1 MDVVRRTLKPFVAA
15 VFISV
20 AAMLVVLAPRM
31 AYAAEVEVDSFEEL
45 VNAVKSASA
54 DDPSTITLAG
64 NITATDNLSLGA
76 NSTVVLD
83 LNGCTLDMADHSI
96 RMGISSALEIQDS
109 SPNGGGTISGTGS
122 YTIQTRTGRNSKITV
137 KSGSVRNS
145 TGAAVGM
152 TTTGAEF
159 KMTGGTL
166 SAPVPLSLQV
176 NATASITGGTLVS
189 TDGGV
194 AVDMTQGLPQGACGL
209 TIGVAGDY
217 DTPVLRGNVKAHTGV
232 ATLELLGGTIQGVEG
247 ELPSGATLTS
257 RFESDVATVLPANM
271 QCIERDGAWY
281 VTSLDSE
288 AAAGAKIVKSDGSI
302 EYYQLASTALGAL
315 SDGDTLTLYEDANAQ
330 ISVDGFTAT
339 IDLNGHT
346 VTSDADAVVSLA
358 GSGVDLTIMNGAIVS
373 TSTSENAV
381 IIMVADK
388 DGMYGANLTL
398 ENVDLTMQNSGGAG
412 IQVYGL
418 NTKNDVTLDGC
429 TITVPDDVMG
439 VYFPAADSTLTVRDT
454 QITAGTGI
462 GIKGG
467 SLVMSGDSVIHAKGE
482 NDPAGIPSTGG
493 IAETGAAIY
502 VDGGY
507 KDRTVN
513 VEIQGGTYTSDKG
526 SALQELVDPARPDT
540 TPVTVEVSSGAFSD
554 ASIKGYLVG
563 DAAVVVNEDGT
574 CDVYPTEAEALA
586 NGGSYKVIDE
596 DGHTWLFQN
605 EQDAQDFN
613 DGQGGVTKPIEQVT
627 HTVTFD
633 DCLKGT
639 ANASVEVPN
648 GQGVSKPQDPECA
661 GYRFLG
667 WYELVNGAYASE
679 PYDFTSAVTADLTLY
694 AKWERVAGRPS
705 GGQPSGEPPASGTL
719 EQTGDASTLATAA
732 VAAAGVVT
740 FVAGAVIGRKR
751 K

>member
-1 MDVVRRTLKPFVAA
+1 MDVVQRALKPFVAA

-20 AAMLVVLAPRM
+20 AAMLVMLAPRM
-31 AYAAEVEVDSFEEL
+31 AYAAKVEVDSFEEL

-64 NITATDNLSLGA
+64 NITATDNLSLVA

-83 LNGCTLDMADHSI
+83 LNGCTLEMADHSI

-122 YTIQTRTGRNSKITV
+122 YTIQTRIGRNTRITV
-137 KSGSVRNS
+137 EGGTVSNESG
-145 TGAAVGM
+145 TAVGM
-152 TTTGAEF
+152 TTSNSRFE
-159 KMTGGTL
+159 MTGGTL
-166 SAPVPLSLQV
+166 SAPVPLSLQL
-176 NATASITGGTLVS
+176 NATANIMGGTLVS
-189 TDGGV
+189 TSGGI
-194 AVDMTQGLPQGACGL
+194 AVDMTQGAPKGACSL
-209 TIGVAGDY
+209 TVGEAGSL
-217 DTPVLRGNVKAHTGV
+217 DTPILRGSVKSHAGV
-232 ATLELLGGTIQGVEG
+232 GALELLGGTVGGVEG

-288 AAAGAKIVKSDGSI
+288 AAAGAKIVKSGGSI

-315 SDGDTLTLYEDANAQ
+315 SDGDTLTLYEDVAGQ
-330 ISVDGFTAT
+330 ISVDGITAT

-358 GSGVDLTIMNGAIVS
+358 GSNANLTITNGNIVS
-373 TSTSENAV
+373 TSPSENATIV
-381 IIMVADK
+381 MVASPN
-388 DGMYGANLTL
+388 GMENAGLTL
-398 ENVDLTMQNSGGAG
+398 KGVNLTMQNSGGAG

-418 NTKNDVTLDGC
+418 NTKNTVTLDGC
-429 TITVPDDVMG
+429 TLTVPDDVMG
-439 VYFPAADSTLTVRDT
+439 IYFPAADSALTVHDT

-467 SLVMSGDSVIHAKGE
+467 TLVVSGNSAIHAKGE
-482 NDPAGIPSTGG
+482 KDSADIPASGG

-507 KDRTVN
+507 RDRPIKVD
-513 VEIQGGTYTSDKG
+513 IQGGSFTSDKG
-526 SALQELVDPARPDT
+526 SALEELVDPARPDE
-540 TPVTVEVSSGAFSD
+540 TPVTIAVSGGSFSD
-554 ASIKGYLVG
+554 ASIKGYLTG
-563 DAAVVVNEDGT
+563 NAAVVVHEDGA
-574 CDVYPTEAEALA
+574 CDVYPTKAEALA

-613 DGQGGVTKPIEQVT
+613 DGQGGDTKPIEQVT

-694 AKWERVAGRPS
+694 AKWERITDQPS
-705 GGQPSGEPPASGTL
+705 DGNTTAEQPSGGTL
-719 EQTGDASTLATAA
+719 EQTGDLSVVAMGAF
-732 VAAAGVVT
+732 AAAGMIALG
-740 FVAGAVIGRKR
+740 AGAVVSRKR
-751 K
+751 G

>member
-1 MDVVRRTLKPFVAA
+1 MDVVRRTVKPFVAA

-45 VNAVKSASA
+45 ANAVKSASA
-54 DDPSTITLAG
+54 DDPSTITLAD

-76 NSTVVLD
+76 NRTVVLD

-137 KSGSVRNS
+137 KSGSVSNS

-166 SAPVPLSLQV
+166 SAPVPLSLQL

-194 AVDMTQGLPQGACGL
+194 AVDMTQGSPQGACGL
-209 TIGVAGDY
+209 TIGVEGDY
-217 DTPVLRGNVKAHTGV
+217 DTPVLRGNVKAYTGV

-288 AAAGAKIVKSDGSI
+288 AAAGAKIVKSDGNI

-330 ISVDGFTAT
+330 ISVGGFAAT
-339 IDLNGHT
+339 IDLNGRT

-358 GSGVDLTIMNGAIVS
+358 GSGADLTIMNGAIVS

-388 DGMYGANLTL
+388 DGMDGANLTL

-418 NTKNDVTLDGC
+418 NTKNAVTLDGC

-482 NDPAGIPSTGG
+482 NDSAGIPSTGG

-507 KDRTVN
+507 IDRTVN

-526 SALQELVDPARPDT
+526 SALQELVDPARPYA

>member
-45 VNAVKSASA
+45 VNAVKIASA

-76 NSTVVLD
+76 NRTVVLD

-137 KSGSVRNS
+137 KSGSVSNS

-166 SAPVPLSLQV
+166 SAPVPLSLQL

-194 AVDMTQGLPQGACGL
+194 AVDMTQGSPQGACGL

-217 DTPVLRGNVKAHTGV
+217 DTPVLRGNVKAYTGV

-330 ISVDGFTAT
+330 ISVGGFAAT
-339 IDLNGHT
+339 IDLNGRT

-358 GSGVDLTIMNGAIVS
+358 GSGADLTIMNGAIVS

-388 DGMYGANLTL
+388 DGMDGANLTL

-418 NTKNDVTLDGC
+418 NTKNAVTLDGC

-526 SALQELVDPARPDT
+526 SALQELVDPARPDA